1 MSLNLLNLIRAINSK
16 SKVFCCI
23 LSLLFLQHCQSYF
36 KKQLSYSCV
45 DLSFEDKTGI
55 IAADIIKSS
64 NWIVDITD
72 NHYQVRIIISMC
84 TCKYASYDY
93 ENVYQVKR
101 ATVES
106 YSGDT
111 APPCIVVTV
120 IPADDNVDTFPNLV
134 HLVKFIGME
143 QPHDIVLKKGVVCGI
158 N

>member
-1 MSLNLLNLIRAINSK
+1 M
-16 SKVFCCI
+16 
-23 LSLLFLQHCQSYF
+23 SLLFLQHCQSYF
-36 KKQLSYSCV
+36 KKQLSYLCV

-72 NHYQVRIIISMC
+72 NHYQVRIVISMC
-84 TCKYASYDY
+84 TCKCASYDY

-120 IPADDNVDTFPNLV
+120 IPADDNVDTFPNLA